1 MHNMVIHAKWL
12 GIDFGQTL
20 MDPKRMRT
28 YLVIGD
34 TSKELGEPDL
44 VEERCHK
51 WRLMREKYG
60 SWPAVRESHRPEALS
75 FTFDNQPEVNDVY
88 LGVEQKY
95 LTLGD
100 GAIDTISYLRD
111 QGIHISVVCE
121 LKKTLGTVST
131 ETELTFLRREDAL
144 KYFEEFISPQGKVNL
159 RDGSIDLKYKGTSKE
174 TGTLY
179 DVLIKDLASR
189 GIEPSDAV
197 VVGDKEWSDI
207 TPAKKRGFKTILYT
221 GCVCRGPTEADIAI
235 RRFSELK
242 EILRFKNE

>member
-1 MHNMVIHAKWL
+1 MVLAVKWM

-20 MDPKRMRT
+20 LDVKRMRT
-28 YLVIGD
+28 YLMIGD
-34 TSKELGEPDL
+34 TSKELGEPEL

-60 SWPAVRESHRPEALS
+60 SWPIFKESHVPEALS
-75 FTFDNQPEVNDVY
+75 FTFDNQPEANTVY
-88 LGVEQKY
+88 PAVEQKY
-95 LTLGD
+95 MTLGD

-111 QGIHISVVCE
+111 QGIHISVVSE
-121 LKKTLGTVST
+121 LKRTLGPVGANIAM
-131 ETELTFLRREDAL
+131 TFLRREDAL

-221 GCVCRGPTEADIAI
+221 GCVCRGPTEADIVI